1 MKFYPFSGTNKKKTA
16 EVENSEREIE
26 DRHLVGVSKTGKNS
40 FEHSTR
46 SHAGR
51 GPLPVGLLCETL
63 RVDPES
69 FSFVWPHCLSPFHFG
84 SPVPHPGRPRAGSPT
99 PPNTAQPW
107 GRPPPLSSA
116 ASSLLWLSRTQGS
129 HHMVMSSSV
138 STSKPILLPPNLR
151 QTSPGGSLRGAMHE
165 TWLHRDS

>member
-1 MKFYPFSGTNKKKTA
+1 M
-16 EVENSEREIE
+16 
-26 DRHLVGVSKTGKNS
+26 VGVSKTGKNS

-46 SHAGR
+46 SHAER
-51 GPLPVGLLCETL
+51 GPLPVGLLCEAL

-69 FSFVWPHCLSPFHFG
+69 FSFVWPHCLSSFHFG

-99 PPNTAQPW
+99 PPPNTAQPW

-116 ASSLLWLSRTQGS
+116 ARSLLWLSRTQGS